1 MKLHL
6 PRLLSAALLAAFVSA
21 PVYSAPI
28 PDGYTKV
35 HLENPDLL
43 KQPNNTYSMG
53 LLLYDGKNYS
63 YDRIGSTATDPF
75 YSKGYSLFFTSAEGQ
90 SSVTMSFTGG
100 DTKAF
105 SSVPHLTFADM
116 QKLSFSAMTSGVI
129 YTSGA
134 SSHFTISGVKD
145 NTTTTP
151 DVLFLNNSITG
162 GCGGAIAAKGEDSD
176 LVEQKDVNVFIK
188 DNGDVLFQGNNA
200 LAKNVSSGS
209 QTQGITERAGV
220 SSSSSWSLDLFGLQ
234 LSFDFGFGLGFNYE
248 EDNPATPEVEMD
260 ICGGAINLVD
270 SKLTMS
276 GNKTVSFIGN
286 SSVDYGGAIATEMG
300 YANVVDISNNG
311 KVIFQENLA
320 AGHVKDNHVDGGGG
334 GAIFIGSNGRLT
346 MTGNTGDIEFKK
358 NLSAAAG
365 GAIYFGGK
373 ALDDSEKNDLLWSG
387 NKGKILFEENITGG
401 SGGAIY
407 THTGGGVK
415 MANNTGDISF
425 VNNKAGV
432 SGGAI
437 SALDAYV
444 TLEHNGNILFS
455 DNLVFH
461 QSLNSAETDSFPT
474 YYAGGAIYGSNIQIH
489 NNESVIFQR
498 NAEIAGD
505 GSFRLRSLYTDFT
518 PGKDSISQVSLSA
531 GEGKSIEFRDSIY
544 VRHAM
549 LHLNSK
555 YDEKQQ
561 NGDIIFTGEYTVDD
575 LRTVKEGWLGKDAT
589 IVVTDKEIEN
599 SRTSIVLHNT
609 NLNGGR
615 LRVEKGAIF
624 KSNGIYVNNGT
635 LRIDD
640 AKVVNIRYSGDTAI
654 NDTII
659 PVQVGTGA
667 TLEILGHS
675 TIEGGT
681 LKFSDASNWNV
692 HLTKDNVGN
701 SNAALTLKNSLMNI
715 EGKLTLTLNLSGSN
729 FNEAFCLLNGAGAS
743 YADISGKWTEK
754 NITINGTGDAAG
766 ATFDDL
772 YWLNGAL
779 YYENSL
785 VWTNGEGTRLW
796 AENDDKN
803 WLNDRAFRYGAN
815 TKFTDAGKG
824 GEVTLVGKI
833 ASAKV
838 TVDADVNYTFTGT
851 EDAGFRPGT
860 DIVKRGDGALT
871 LNVATEQDGTNDY
884 GRVSLEEGTLK
895 LHDDNALGGSVL
907 KTAEGTTLAV
917 GDASHVV
924 LQDNLLQATDHDIKG
939 DVVVAKGSSLEIA
952 SGSYT
957 ASSSTVDGELIFNGQ
972 VAREA
977 GSLSGSGSLEV
988 TNGASVTFKDAS
1000 GFTGNVNVTGSSSSF
1015 FLKVVDSFLK
1025 AGEIAVSAG
1034 DLTLRASE
1042 QLTMAGGSVLS
1053 MVAGAAAEKVT
1064 TVLADKVIEFA
1075 GNAMLAAMMNSMLG
1089 DSDKDGILNE
1099 GVGGAVEGAGI
1110 TLNAGSTLKLEN
1122 CHINLSG
1129 SSATEGSTLT
1139 LNVTPT
1145 DAEKIN
1151 LVLMPDDI
1159 LTEDSMVLLF
1169 SGVDKVNFVY
1179 DDGDTLISGSGCYEY
1194 DANHYFSG
1202 SMVGA
1207 GTKLVFDGS
1216 VGTVYL
1222 KGLVP
1227 EPTTATLSLLALAA
1241 LATRRRR
1248 R

>member
-1 MKLHL
+1 
-6 PRLLSAALLAAFVSA
+6 
-21 PVYSAPI
+21 
-28 PDGYTKV
+28 
-35 HLENPDLL
+35 
-43 KQPNNTYSMG
+43 
-53 LLLYDGKNYS
+53 
-63 YDRIGSTATDPF
+63 
-75 YSKGYSLFFTSAEGQ
+75 
-90 SSVTMSFTGG
+90 MS
-100 DTKAF
+100 
-105 SSVPHLTFADM
+105 
-116 QKLSFSAMTSGVI
+116 KLSFSAMTSGVI
-129 YTSGA
+129 YTNGA
-134 SSHFTISGVKD
+134 SSHFTISGVNGSSSTD
-145 NTTTTP
+145 P
-151 DVLFLNNSITG
+151 DVSFLNNSITG
-162 GCGGAIAAKGEDSD
+162 GCGGAIAAKGEDSAF
-176 LVEQKDVNVFIK
+176 VEQKDVNVFIK

-209 QTQGITERAGV
+209 QEQGVTERVGV

-234 LSFDFGFGLGFNYE
+234 LSFDFAFGLGFAYE
-248 EDNPATPEVEMD
+248 TDNPQTPEVEMD

-270 SKLTMS
+270 SKLTME
-276 GNKTVSFIGN
+276 GNETVSFQTN
-286 SSVDYGGAIATEMG
+286 SAVDYGGAIATEMG

-311 KVIFQENLA
+311 KVLFKGNLA
-320 AGHVKDNHVDGGGG
+320 AGHVKDDHVDGGGG

-358 NLSAAAG
+358 NLAAAAG

-373 ALDDSEKNDLLWSG
+373 ALDYSEKNDLLWSG

-461 QSLNSAETDSFPT
+461 QKLNSAETDSFPS
-474 YYAGGAIYGSNIQIH
+474 YYTGGAIYGTNIQIH
-489 NNESVIFQR
+489 NNESVLFQR
-498 NAEIAGD
+498 NAEITGD
-505 GSFRLRSLYTDFT
+505 GSFRLRSLYADVTS
-518 PGKDSISQVSLSA
+518 GKESIFEVSLSA
-531 GEGKSIEFRDSIY
+531 GEGQSIEFRDSIY

-549 LHLNSK
+549 LHLNSD
-555 YDEKQQ
+555 YDGLVQ
-561 NGDIIFTGEYTVDD
+561 NGDIIFTGETTEQD
-575 LRTVKEGWLGKDAT
+575 LKDVKKAWLGKDAT
-589 IVVTDKEIEN
+589 ITVTKEEIEN

-624 KSNGIYVNNGT
+624 KGIGIYVNKGT

-640 AKVVNIRYSGDTAI
+640 AKVVNIKYNGDTAT
-654 NDTII
+654 NNTDI
-659 PVQVGTGA
+659 PVQVGSGA

-681 LKFSDASNWNV
+681 LKFSDNSNWNV
-692 HLTKDNVGN
+692 HLTKANGGWN
-701 SNAALTLKNSLMNI
+701 TAALTLSNGVMAI
-715 EGKLTLTLNLSGSN
+715 EGKLTLTFDIKDST
-729 FNEAFCLLNGAGAS
+729 FNDTFCLFNGSGAS
-743 YADISGKWTEK
+743 YANISKKWTK
-754 NITINGTGDAAG
+754 DNITVVGTGDAEG

-772 YWLNGAL
+772 YWRDGAL
-779 YYENSL
+779 YYESTL
-785 VWTNGEGTRLW
+785 VWTNGEGTSVW
-796 AENDDKN
+796 DKEDKN
-803 WLNDRAFRYGAN
+803 WQNNLTFHDSRFV
-815 TKFTDAGKG
+815 KFTDAGQG
-824 GEVTLVGKI
+824 GEVTLVGRHAPGI
-833 ASAKV
+833 V
-838 TVDADVNYTFTGT
+838 TVDANVDYTFTGKDG
-851 EDAGFRPGT
+851 ESGFRPGT

-871 LNVATEQDGTNDY
+871 LDVATEKDGYNDT
-884 GRVSLEEGTLK
+884 GSVSLEEGTLK

-907 KTAEGTTLAV
+907 KTEAGTTLAV

-924 LQDNLLQATDHDIKG
+924 LQDNQLQAADHDIKG
-939 DVVVAKGSSLEIA
+939 DVVVAEGSSLEVA
-952 SGSYT
+952 SGSYA
-957 ASSSTVDGELIFNGQ
+957 ASSSKVDGELIFNGQ
-972 VAREA
+972 SAWNA
-977 GSLSGSGSLEV
+977 GSLSGLGSLEV

-1053 MVAGAAAEKVT
+1053 MVAGTVAEKVT

-1075 GNAMLAAMMNSMLG
+1075 SNAILSAMLNGMLG
-1089 DSDKDGILNE
+1089 DLQDPDLLNE
-1099 GVGGAVEGAGI
+1099 GVGGAVGGAGI
-1110 TLNAGSTLKLEN
+1110 TLNAGSTLKLAN
-1122 CHINLSG
+1122 CHIGMYNNAE
-1129 SSATEGSTLT
+1129 SATLT
-1139 LNVTPT
+1139 LNVTT
-1145 DAEKIN
+1145 ESTEKIN
-1151 LVLMPDDI
+1151 LVLMLDDF
-1159 LTEDSMVLLF
+1159 LTEESKVLLF

-1179 DDGDTLISGSGCYEY
+1179 DGTIISGQGYYECY
-1194 DANHYFSG
+1194 ANHYFTG
-1202 SMVGA
+1202 GMVGA
-1207 GTKLVFDGS
+1207 DTMLVYDGTAGI
-1216 VGTVYL
+1216 VYL

-1241 LATRRRR
+1241 MATRRRR

>member
-6 PRLLSAALLAAFVSA
+6 PRLLFAALLAAFVSA
-21 PVYSAPI
+21 PVYSATI
-28 PDGYTKV
+28 PDGYTEV
-35 HLENPDLL
+35 HLEDPDLL

-63 YDRIGSTATDPF
+63 YNRIGSTATDPF

-90 SSVTMSFTGG
+90 SSVAMSFTGG

-105 SSVPHLTFADM
+105 SSVSHLTFADM
-116 QKLSFSAMTSGVI
+116 KKLSFSAMTSGVI

-134 SSHFTISGVKD
+134 SSHFTITGVKD

-162 GCGGAIAAKGEDSD
+162 GCGGAIAAKGENSD
-176 LVEQKDVNVFIK
+176 ILSPTEVNVFIK

-248 EDNPATPEVEMD
+248 EDNPETPEVEMD

-286 SSVDYGGAIATEMG
+286 SSVDYGGAIATDVG
-300 YANVVDISNNG
+300 YANVIDISSNG

-320 AGHVKDNHVDGGGG
+320 AGHVKDNHVNGGVG
-334 GAIFIGSNGRLT
+334 GAIAIGNNGRL
-346 MTGNTGDIEFKK
+346 MMAGNTGDIEFKK
-358 NLSAAAG
+358 NLAAAAG
-365 GAIYFGGK
+365 GAIYHGGK
-373 ALDDSEKNDLLWSG
+373 PHDYSEKNDLLWSE
-387 NKGKILFEENITGG
+387 NEGKILFEENVTGG
-401 SGGAIY
+401 AGGAIY
-407 THTGGGVK
+407 TFAGAGIK
-415 MANNTGDISF
+415 MSKNTGDISF

-461 QSLNSAETDSFPT
+461 QNVDSVPTDSFPT
-474 YYAGGAIYGSNIQIH
+474 YYTGGAIYGSNIQIH

-518 PGKDSISQVSLSA
+518 PGKDDISQVSLSA

-549 LHLNSK
+549 LHLNSE

-624 KSNGIYVNNGT
+624 KGIGIYVNNGT

-640 AKVVNIRYSGDTAI
+640 AKVVNIKNSGDTAT
-654 NDTII
+654 NNTDI
-659 PVQVGTGA
+659 PVKVGTGA

-701 SNAALTLKNSLMNI
+701 SNAALTLKDSLMNI
-715 EGKLTLTLNLSGSN
+715 KGKLTLTLNLSGSN
-729 FNEAFCLLNGAGAS
+729 FTESFCLLNGSEAS
-743 YADISGKWTEK
+743 YANISEKWNKE
-754 NITINGTGDAAG
+754 NITVVGTGDAAG

-772 YWLNGAL
+772 YWSNGAL
-779 YYENSL
+779 YYESTL
-785 VWTNGEGTRLW
+785 VWTNGEDTGLW
-796 AENDDKN
+796 TENDDKN
-803 WLNDRAFRYGAN
+803 WLNDRAFHYGAN
-815 TKFTDAGKG
+815 TKFTDVGEG
-824 GEVTLVGKI
+824 GTVTLVGKI

-838 TVDADVNYTFTGT
+838 TVDNSKGVDYTFTGKD
-851 EDAGFRPGT
+851 EEAGFLPGT
-860 DIVKRGDGALT
+860 DIVKRGEGSLT
-871 LNVATEQDGTNDY
+871 LDVATGKDANNDY
-884 GRVSLEEGTLK
+884 AGSVSLEGGTLN

-907 KTAEGTTLAV
+907 KTAEGTTLGV
-917 GDASHVV
+917 DDASHVV
-924 LQDNLLQATDHDIKG
+924 LDAAGHDIKG
-939 DVVVAKGSSLEIA
+939 DVEVAEGSSLEIA
-952 SGSYT
+952 SGSYAAT
-957 ASSSTVDGELIFNGQ
+957 SSNVDGELIFDGS
-972 VAREA
+972 AAMEA
-977 GSLSGSGSLEV
+977 GTLAGSGNLV
-988 TNGASVTFKDAS
+988 VKNGAAVEFTDAS
-1000 GFTGNVNVTGSSSSF
+1000 GFTGNVSVTGSSSSL
-1015 FLKVVDSFLK
+1015 FLTIADGILR
-1025 AGEIAVSAG
+1025 AGEIAVNAG

-1053 MVAGAAAEKVT
+1053 MVAGTVAEKVT
-1064 TVLADKVIEFA
+1064 TVVADKVIELA

-1089 DSDKDGILNE
+1089 DLDKDGILNE
-1099 GVGGAVEGAGI
+1099 DAAAEVVGAGI

-1122 CHINLSG
+1122 CHIRL
-1129 SSATEGSTLT
+1129 EGDNSCLT
-1139 LNVTPT
+1139 LNITPEST
-1145 DAEKIN
+1145 EKIN
-1151 LVLMPDDI
+1151 LVLLPDDI
-1159 LTEDSMVLLF
+1159 LTEDSVVQLF
-1169 SGVDKVNFVY
+1169 SGADTVNFVY
-1179 DDGDTLISGSGCYEY
+1179 DGTIISGNGYYEC
-1194 DANHYFSG
+1194 DANHYFTG

-1207 GTKLVFDGS
+1207 DTKLVYSNGN
-1216 VGTVYL
+1216 VYM

>member
-28 PDGYTKV
+28 PDGYTEV
-35 HLENPDLL
+35 HLEEPDLL

-63 YDRIGSTATDPF
+63 YNRIGSTATDPF

-90 SSVTMSFTGG
+90 SSVTMSFIGG

-105 SSVPHLTFADM
+105 SSVSHLTFADM
-116 QKLSFSAMTSGVI
+116 KKLSFSAMTSGVI

-162 GCGGAIAAKGEDSD
+162 GCGGAIAAKGENSD
-176 LVEQKDVNVFIK
+176 ILSPTEVNVFIK

-209 QTQGITERAGV
+209 QTQGITERAGI
-220 SSSSSWSLDLFGLQ
+220 SSSSAWSLDLFGLQ

-286 SSVDYGGAIATEMG
+286 SAVDYGGAIATEMG
-300 YANVVDISNNG
+300 YANVIDISSNG

-320 AGHVKDNHVDGGGG
+320 AGHVKDNHVNGGVG
-334 GAIFIGSNGRLT
+334 GAIAIGNNGRL
-346 MTGNTGDIEFKK
+346 MMAGNTGDIEFKK
-358 NLSAAAG
+358 NLAAAAG
-365 GAIYFGGK
+365 GAIYHGGK
-373 ALDDSEKNDLLWSG
+373 PHDYSEKNDLLWSE
-387 NKGKILFEENITGG
+387 NEGKILFEENVTGG
-401 SGGAIY
+401 AGGAIY
-407 THTGGGVK
+407 TFAGAGIK
-415 MANNTGDISF
+415 MSKNTGDISF

-461 QSLNSAETDSFPT
+461 QNVDSVPTDSFPT

-518 PGKDSISQVSLSA
+518 PGKDDISQVSLSA

-549 LHLNSK
+549 LHLNSE
-555 YDEKQQ
+555 YDEEQQ

-624 KSNGIYVNNGT
+624 KGIGIYVNNGT

-640 AKVVNIRYSGDTAI
+640 AKVVNIKYSGDTAI
-654 NDTII
+654 NDTNI
-659 PVQVGTGA
+659 PVKVGTGA

-681 LKFSDASNWNV
+681 LKFSDDSNWNV

-701 SNAALTLKNSLMNI
+701 SNAALTLKDSLMNI
-715 EGKLTLTLNLSGSN
+715 KGKLTLTLNLSGSN
-729 FNEAFCLLNGAGAS
+729 FTESFCLLNGSDSS
-743 YADISGKWTEK
+743 YANISEKWNNE
-754 NITINGTGDAAG
+754 NITVVGTGDAAG

-779 YYENSL
+779 YYESTL
-785 VWTNGEGTRLW
+785 VWTNGEDTGLW

-803 WLNDRAFRYGAN
+803 WLNDRTFHYSAN
-815 TKFTDAGKG
+815 TKFTDVGEG
-824 GEVTLVGKI
+824 GTVTLVGKI

-838 TVDADVNYTFTGT
+838 TVDNSADADYTFTGQD
-851 EDAGFRPGT
+851 EEAGFLPGT
-860 DIVKRGDGALT
+860 DIVKRGEGSLT
-871 LNVATEQDGTNDY
+871 LDVATEKDANNDY
-884 GRVSLEEGTLK
+884 AGSVSLEGGTLN

-907 KTAEGTTLAV
+907 KTEEGTTLGV

-924 LQDNLLQATDHDIKG
+924 LDAAGHDIKG
-939 DVVVAKGSSLEIA
+939 DVVVAEGSSLEIA
-952 SGSYT
+952 SGSYA
-957 ASSSTVDGELIFNGQ
+957 ASSSNVDGELIFDR
-972 VAREA
+972 AAAKEA
-977 GSLSGSGSLEV
+977 GTLFGSGNLEV
-988 TNGASVTFKDAS
+988 KNGAAVEFTDAS
-1000 GFTGNVNVTGSSSSF
+1000 GFTGNVSVTGSSSSL
-1015 FLKVVDSFLK
+1015 FLTIADGILR
-1025 AGEIAVSAG
+1025 AGEIAVNAG

-1042 QLTMAGGSVLS
+1042 QLTMAGGTVLS
-1053 MVAGAAAEKVT
+1053 MVAGTVAEKVT
-1064 TVLADKVIEFA
+1064 TVVADKVIELA

-1089 DSDKDGILNE
+1089 DLDKDGILNE
-1099 GVGGAVEGAGI
+1099 DAAAEVVGAGI

-1122 CHINLSG
+1122 CHIRL
-1129 SSATEGSTLT
+1129 EGDNSCLT
-1139 LNVTPT
+1139 LNITPEST
-1145 DAEKIN
+1145 EKIN
-1151 LVLMPDDI
+1151 LVLLPDDI
-1159 LTEDSMVLLF
+1159 LTEDSVVQLF
-1169 SGVDKVNFVY
+1169 SGADKVNFVY
-1179 DDGDTLISGSGCYEY
+1179 DGTIISGNGYYEC
-1194 DANHYFSG
+1194 DANHYFTG

-1207 GTKLVFDGS
+1207 DTKLVYSNGN
-1216 VGTVYL
+1216 VYM

>member
-6 PRLLSAALLAAFVSA
+6 PRLLSAALLAACVSA
-21 PVYSAPI
+21 PVYSASI
-28 PDGYTKV
+28 PDGYTEV
-35 HLENPDLL
+35 HLEEPDLL

-63 YDRIGSTATDPF
+63 YNRIGSTATDPF

-90 SSVTMSFTGG
+90 SSVTMSFIGG

-105 SSVPHLTFADM
+105 SSVSHLTFADM
-116 QKLSFSAMTSGVI
+116 KKLSFSAMTSGVI

-162 GCGGAIAAKGEDSD
+162 GCGGAIAAKGENSD
-176 LVEQKDVNVFIK
+176 ILSPTEVNVFIK

-209 QTQGITERAGV
+209 QTQGITERAGI
-220 SSSSSWSLDLFGLQ
+220 SSSSAWSLDLFGLQ

-248 EDNPATPEVEMD
+248 EDNPETPEVEMD

-286 SSVDYGGAIATEMG
+286 SAVDYGGAIATEMG
-300 YANVVDISNNG
+300 YANVIDISSNG

-320 AGHVKDNHVDGGGG
+320 AGHVKDNHVNGGVG
-334 GAIFIGSNGRLT
+334 GAIAIGNNGRL
-346 MTGNTGDIEFKK
+346 MMAGNTGDIEFKK
-358 NLSAAAG
+358 NLAAAAG
-365 GAIYFGGK
+365 GAIYHGGK
-373 ALDDSEKNDLLWSG
+373 PHDYSEKNDLLWSE
-387 NKGKILFEENITGG
+387 NEGKILFEENVTGG
-401 SGGAIY
+401 AGGAIY
-407 THTGGGVK
+407 TLAGAGIK
-415 MANNTGDISF
+415 MSKNTGDISF

-461 QSLNSAETDSFPT
+461 QNLNSAETDSFPT
-474 YYAGGAIYGSNIQIH
+474 YYTGGAIYGSNIQIH

-518 PGKDSISQVSLSA
+518 PGKDDISEVSLSA

-549 LHLNSK
+549 LHLNSE

-624 KSNGIYVNNGT
+624 KGIGIYVNNGT

-640 AKVVNIRYSGDTAI
+640 AKVVNIKNSGDTAI
-654 NDTII
+654 NDTNI
-659 PVQVGTGA
+659 PVKVGTGA

-743 YADISGKWTEK
+743 SEKWIKE
-754 NITINGTGDAAG
+754 NITVVGTGDAAG

-785 VWTNGEGTRLW
+785 VWTNGEGTSLW
-796 AENDDKN
+796 NNDAKN
-803 WLNDRAFRYGAN
+803 WLNDRAFHYGAN
-815 TKFTDAGKG
+815 TKFTDVGEG
-824 GEVTLVGKI
+824 GTVTLVGKI

-838 TVDADVNYTFTGT
+838 TVDNSKGVDYTFTGKAD
-851 EDAGFRPGT
+851 ENGEEAGFLPGT

-871 LNVATEQDGTNDY
+871 LDVATEQDGTNDY
-884 GRVSLEEGTLK
+884 GRVSLEEGTLN

-924 LQDNLLQATDHDIKG
+924 LQDNQLQDADHDIKG
-939 DVVVAKGSSLEIA
+939 DVVVAEGSSLKIA
-952 SGSYT
+952 SGSYA
-957 ASSSTVDGELIFNGQ
+957 ASSSNVDGELIFNGQ
-972 VAREA
+972 RAWNA

-1000 GFTGNVNVTGSSSSF
+1000 GFTGNVSVTGSSSSL
-1015 FLKVVDSFLK
+1015 FLTIADGILR
-1025 AGEIAVSAG
+1025 AGEIAVNAG

-1042 QLTMAGGSVLS
+1042 QLTMAGGTVLS
-1053 MVAGAAAEKVT
+1053 MVAGTVAEKVT
-1064 TVLADKVIEFA
+1064 TVVADKVIALA

-1089 DSDKDGILNE
+1089 DLDKDGILNE
-1099 GVGGAVEGAGI
+1099 DAAAEVVGAGI

-1122 CHINLSG
+1122 CHIRL
-1129 SSATEGSTLT
+1129 EGDNSCLT
-1139 LNVTPT
+1139 LNITPEST
-1145 DAEKIN
+1145 EKIN
-1151 LVLMPDDI
+1151 LVLLPDDI
-1159 LTEDSMVLLF
+1159 LTEDSVVQLF
-1169 SGVDKVNFVY
+1169 SGADKVNFVY
-1179 DDGDTLISGSGCYEY
+1179 DGTIISGNGHYEC
-1194 DANHYFSG
+1194 DANHYFTG

-1207 GTKLVFDGS
+1207 GTKLVYDNGN
-1216 VGTVYL
+1216 VYM

>member
-6 PRLLSAALLAAFVSA
+6 PRLLFAALLAAFVSA
-21 PVYSAPI
+21 PVYSASI

-53 LLLYDGKNYS
+53 LLLYDDKIYS

-90 SSVTMSFTGG
+90 SSVAMSFTGG

-145 NTTTTP
+145 NTSTTP

-162 GCGGAIAAKGEDSD
+162 GCGGAIAAKSEDSD
-176 LVEQKDVNVFIK
+176 FVEQKDVNVFIK

-220 SSSSSWSLDLFGLQ
+220 SSSSSWSLDLFGVQ
-234 LSFDFGFGLGFNYE
+234 LSFDFGFGLGFKYE
-248 EDNPATPEVEMD
+248 EDNPTTPEVEMD

-286 SSVDYGGAIATEMG
+286 SAVDYGGAIATEVG
-300 YANVVDISNNG
+300 YANVIDISSNG

-320 AGHVKDNHVDGGGG
+320 AGHVKDNHVNGGVG
-334 GAIFIGSNGRLT
+334 GAIAIGNNGRL
-346 MTGNTGDIEFKK
+346 MMAGNTGDIEFKK
-358 NLSAAAG
+358 NLAAAAG
-365 GAIYFGGK
+365 GAIYHGGK
-373 ALDDSEKNDLLWSG
+373 PHDYSEKNDLLWSE
-387 NKGKILFEENITGG
+387 NEGKILFEENVTGG
-401 SGGAIY
+401 AGGAIY
-407 THTGGGVK
+407 TFAGAGIK
-415 MANNTGDISF
+415 MSKNTGDISF

-461 QSLNSAETDSFPT
+461 QNVDSVPTDSFPT
-474 YYAGGAIYGSNIQIH
+474 YYTGGAIYGSNIQIH

-518 PGKDSISQVSLSA
+518 PGKDDISQVSLSA
-531 GEGKSIEFRDSIY
+531 GEGQSIEFRDSIY

-549 LHLNSK
+549 LHLNSE

-624 KSNGIYVNNGT
+624 KGIGIYVNNGT

-640 AKVVNIRYSGDTAI
+640 AKVVNIKNSGDTAT
-654 NDTII
+654 NNTDI
-659 PVQVGTGA
+659 PVKVGTGA

-701 SNAALTLKNSLMNI
+701 SNAALTLKDSLMNI
-715 EGKLTLTLNLSGSN
+715 KGKLTLTLNLSGSN
-729 FNEAFCLLNGAGAS
+729 FTESFCLLNGSEAS
-743 YADISGKWTEK
+743 YANISEKWNKE
-754 NITINGTGDAAG
+754 NITVVGTGDAAG

-772 YWLNGAL
+772 YWSNGAL
-779 YYENSL
+779 YYESTL
-785 VWTNGEGTRLW
+785 VWTNGEDTGLW
-796 AENDDKN
+796 TENDDKN
-803 WLNDRAFRYGAN
+803 WLNDRAFHYGAN
-815 TKFTDAGKG
+815 TKFTDVGEG
-824 GEVTLVGKI
+824 GTVTLVGKI

-838 TVDADVNYTFTGT
+838 TVDNSKGVDYTFTGKD
-851 EDAGFRPGT
+851 EEAGFLPGT
-860 DIVKRGDGALT
+860 DIVKRGEGSLT
-871 LNVATEQDGTNDY
+871 LDVATGKDANNDY
-884 GRVSLEEGTLK
+884 AGSVSLEGGTLN

-907 KTAEGTTLAV
+907 KTAEGTTLGV
-917 GDASHVV
+917 GDASDVV
-924 LQDNLLQATDHDIKG
+924 LQGKEHVIKG
-939 DVVVAKGSSLEIA
+939 NVEVAEDSSLEIA
-952 SGSYT
+952 RGSTYM
-957 ASSSTVDGELIFNGQ
+957 APSSNVDGELIFDGS
-972 VAREA
+972 AAMEA
-977 GSLSGSGSLEV
+977 GTLAGSGNLV
-988 TNGASVTFKDAS
+988 VKNGAAVEFKDAS
-1000 GFTGNVNVTGSSSSF
+1000 GFTGNVSVTGSSSSL
-1015 FLKVVDSFLK
+1015 FLTIADGILR
-1025 AGEIAVSAG
+1025 AGEIAVNGG

-1053 MVAGAAAEKVT
+1053 MVAGTVAEKVT
-1064 TVLADKVIEFA
+1064 TVVADKVIELA

-1089 DSDKDGILNE
+1089 DLDKDGILNE
-1099 GVGGAVEGAGI
+1099 DAAAEVVGAGI
-1110 TLNAGSTLKLEN
+1110 TLHAGSTLKLEN
-1122 CHINLSG
+1122 CHIRL
-1129 SSATEGSTLT
+1129 EGDNSCLT
-1139 LNVTPT
+1139 LNITPEST
-1145 DAEKIN
+1145 EKIN
-1151 LVLMPDDI
+1151 LVLLPDDI
-1159 LTEDSMVLLF
+1159 LTEDSVVQLF
-1169 SGVDKVNFVY
+1169 SGADKVNFVY
-1179 DDGDTLISGSGCYEY
+1179 DGTIISGNGHYEC
-1194 DANHYFSG
+1194 DANHYFTG

-1207 GTKLVFDGS
+1207 DTKLVYSNGN
-1216 VGTVYL
+1216 VYM